1 MPNPIDPS
9 ARILSDFAADP
20 EMAELV
26 ELFVTELPT
35 RVAALN
41 AAWSGK
47 RLTDLTRLAH
57 QLKGASAGYGF
68 PTIGNAAGAL
78 EAGLKKL
85 DAATAQASVERLA
98 REYRELVDLCDRA
111 GQKA

>member
-1 MPNPIDPS
+1 MPSPNDPR
-9 ARILSDFAADP
+9 ARILSEFAADP
-20 EMAELV
+20 DMAELV

-68 PTIGNAAGAL
+68 PAIGNAAGTL
-78 EAGLKKL
+78 EAGLKQL

-98 REYRELVDLCDRA
+98 KEYRELVDLCGRA
-111 GQKA
+111 SLKV